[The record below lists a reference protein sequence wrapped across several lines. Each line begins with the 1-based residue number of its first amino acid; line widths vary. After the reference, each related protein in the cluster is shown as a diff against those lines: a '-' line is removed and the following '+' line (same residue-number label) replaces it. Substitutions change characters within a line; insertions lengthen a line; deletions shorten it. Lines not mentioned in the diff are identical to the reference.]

1 MGAVF
6 TAALVLSC
14 ASDDDSAAGPGDS
27 PATPPAQQTGGALC
41 VDGKSTVGEYPTRD
55 LKIEV
60 RATLPNLQF
69 RTDEPYGG
77 FLRFSDFFEP
87 CARESRVLVIR
98 VSAGWCGTCRWHAAH
113 TADLRA
119 QSFGGRLRLLDLLIT
134 DDENL
139 PALTEDA
146 VVWRGRVTQPEAVAV
161 DPLDQFQVLN
171 PTHLALPLIA
181 LVDTRTM
188 RLMSTLSDPDPDTL
202 NAQIRRE
209 LARLDD
215 QPFPISPA
223 PEKFDGLFTK
233 NQWDMLHEMTLPTAP
248 PPDLTNAYAD
258 NPGAQS
264 LGRSLFA
271 DKLLSPSGSVAC
283 ATCHD
288 PNKEFADAS
297 AQSTG
302 MAKMDR
308 NAPSVALAAYSRWQ
322 FWDGRADTLWMQALE
337 PLENSKEMG
346 SSRLFVAHQVF
357 DRYRA
362 AYETVFGPM
371 PPLSNAFRFP
381 PTGKPGEDI
390 WPTIPAADQDAIT
403 RVFVNVGKSIAAY
416 ERSIRI
422 APNPLDAYI
431 GGDLN
436 ALTSEQK
443 AGAKAFFDAGCA
455 QCHYGSRLTD
465 DVFHATRFPTGR
477 QDGVADRGR
486 IDGVDPLLKSE
497 LNAKGPYSDYRDAG
511 EWLDWLA
518 GRKEDPLAAQQ
529 MTGAFKTPTLRGLT
543 VTGPYGHGGV
553 LKSIGEVVTVYTTAG
568 LSPADTRAVGIS
580 EPWLSPLREDRR
592 SPIEHFLGVLSA
604 PITNK

>member
-1 MGAVF
+1 MSAS
-6 TAALVLSC
+6 ASC
-14 ASDDDSAAGPGDS
+14 SSDDDATRDGAISPGAS
-27 PATPPAQQTGGALC
+27 PKTGGALC
-41 VDGKSTVGEYPTRD
+41 VDNRSAVGEYPTRD

-69 RTDEPYGG
+69 RTDDPYGG
-77 FLRFSDFFEP
+77 SIFLKDYFEP
-87 CARESRVLVIR
+87 CAPQARLLVLR
-98 VSAGWCGTCRWHAAH
+98 VSAGWCGTCRWHAGH

-119 QSFGGRLRLLDLLIT
+119 QPFGGRLRLLDVLIT

-139 PALTEDA
+139 PALVEDA
-146 VVWRGRVTQPEAVAV
+146 VVWRGRVTQPDAVVV

-171 PTHLALPLIA
+171 PTHLPLPLFA

-188 RLMSTLSDPDPDTL
+188 QIMSISSNPDPDTL
-202 NAQIRRE
+202 NAQITRE
-209 LARLDD
+209 LARLDG
-215 QPFPISPA
+215 QPFPIAPVV
-223 PEKFDGLFTK
+223 PEKLDGLFTR

-248 PPDLTNAYAD
+248 PPDPTNAFAD
-258 NPGAQS
+258 NPGAQA

-271 DKLLSPSGSVAC
+271 DKLLSPSGMVAC

-288 PNKEFADAS
+288 PNKEFADS
-297 AQSTG
+297 VAQSTG

-322 FWDGRADTLWMQALE
+322 FWDGRADSLWMQALE

-362 AYETVFGPM
+362 AYEGVFGPM

-381 PTGKPGEDI
+381 EAGKPGDDI
-390 WPTIPAADQDAIT
+390 WQTLPAADQYAVT
-403 RVFVNVGKSIAAY
+403 LVFVNVGKAIAAY

-436 ALTSEQK
+436 ALTPEQK

-455 QCHYGSRLTD
+455 QCHYGPRLTD

-486 IDGVDPLLKSE
+486 IDGVDPLLNSE
-497 LNAKGPYSDYRDAG
+497 LNAKGPFSDYPPAG

-518 GRKEDPLAAQQ
+518 SRKEDPRATQQ

-543 VTGPYGHGGV
+543 VTGPYGHGGT
-553 LKSIGEVVTVYTTAG
+553 LKTIDEVVGVYTTAG
-568 LSPADTRAVGIS
+568 LSPTDTRATGIS
-580 EPWLSPLREDRR
+580 EPWLSPLRQDRR
-592 SPIEHFLGVLSA
+592 SPIESFLGVLNA